1 MKEKRTAKIKRIL
14 YARLMG
20 EKITPLDANRIGH
33 TSDGT
38 RMIRRIRERYPVKN
52 EQVKGRSYHV
62 YWIDENFIEDLKRE
76 RNEINEGSF
85 FDTILSMANF

>member
-14 YARLMG
+14 YAMLMG
-20 EKITPLDANRIGH
+20 EKITPLDANRIGQ

-38 RMIRRIRERYPVKN
+38 RMIRHIREKYPVKN
-52 EQVKGRSYHV
+52 EKVKGENYHV
-62 YWIDENFIEDLKRE
+62 YWIDEDYIEDLRRV